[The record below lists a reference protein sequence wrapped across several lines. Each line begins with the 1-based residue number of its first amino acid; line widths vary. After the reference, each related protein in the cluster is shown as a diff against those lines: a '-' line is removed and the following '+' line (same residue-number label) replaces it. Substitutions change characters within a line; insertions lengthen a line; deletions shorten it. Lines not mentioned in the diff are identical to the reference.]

1 MGLLDRE
8 GADEKAKI
16 RQVAGTNDDH
26 RGGSQMDPKD
36 NKTMEGADDMMVD
49 PSTLDDAGMLA
60 LVKKLQAE
68 VGRLTKANEELQK
81 KLDGVE
87 AERKAEQRKAAAEK
101 LMQKIVEA
109 GREFDGEAAKAEEL
123 KRLQGLSDEAF
134 AATEATVQAFAAG
147 KKKSGETEEEKKKRE
162 EEEARKKEEEEAD
175 KKKKA
180 KADLNA
186 DAGKHPVPS
195 PDLESG
201 TLAEKLA
208 AGFSAAYEERAGN

>member
-1 MGLLDRE
+1 MDGDSRDFLYKYALQNAVMHNNVPKAGAVLGALMGKHPELRPHAREYSALLAE
-8 GADEKAKI
+8 ILAEIGA
-16 RQVAGTNDDH
+16 
-26 RGGSQMDPKD
+26 MDP
-36 NKTMEGADDMMVD
+36 
-49 PSTLDDAGMLA
+49 DARHARLEEIEPEF
-60 LVKKLQAE
+60 LEKK
-68 VGRLTKANEELQK
+68 
-81 KLDGVE
+81 
-87 AERKAEQRKAAAEK
+87 
-101 LMQKIVEA
+101 
-109 GREFDGEAAKAEEL
+109 
-123 KRLQGLSDEAF
+123 
-134 AATEATVQAFAAG
+134 
-147 KKKSGETEEEKKKRE
+147 EKKKRE